1 MNTLTFECLQSLEQ
15 LRNLLLQL
23 NDADYHRA
31 HPCYFGGTVGKHTRH
46 ILEFYQQLLAARDV
60 VHYDN
65 RQRDLK
71 LESSVQAALDVL
83 DTVARF
89 IATDCKDRPLR
100 IDADVFAD
108 GLPADSSFRRELFY
122 AYEHTVHHMAL
133 LRVGAYSAFPHLQ
146 FPANFGV
153 AYATQK
159 HQQQACAQ

>member
-1 MNTLTFECLQSLEQ
+1 MNTLTFESLQSLQQ
-15 LRNLLLQL
+15 LRELLLQL
-23 NDADYHRA
+23 SDAEYQHP

-46 ILEFYQQLLAARDV
+46 ILEFYQQLLSARDA

-65 RQRDLK
+65 RRRDLC
-71 LESSVQAALDVL
+71 LESSVQSALDAL
-83 DTVARF
+83 DTVARYL
-89 IATDCKDRPLR
+89 ATGCDERPLQV
-100 IDADVFAD
+100 DADVFAD
-108 GLPADSSFRRELFY
+108 GLPANSSYMRELFY

-159 HQQQACAQ
+159 HQQACVQ